1 MTKVLTQKLKLEFSN
16 VVFQFN
22 LLWSVS
28 HLVEDTSEALAVVTG
43 VGEVRQ
49 SLDEVGLAVRGL
61 VHFS

>member
-49 SLDEVGLAVRGL
+49 SLDEVGLTVRGL

>member
-1 MTKVLTQKLKLEFSN
+1 MTTVLTQKLKLEFSN